1 MNLDVPSVIRPQAAQ
16 ERFLTSP
23 ADIAIY
29 GGAAGG
35 GKSFALLLEV
45 IRHHHRPGFFGVIF
59 RRQAT
64 QIKNEGGLW
73 DQSESLYHYLS
84 AIGSRHQLTWTFPS
98 GARLR
103 FAHLEYEADKF
114 GWMGSQVAF
123 IGFDELTHFTEGQF
137 WYLLSR
143 NRSTCGVRP
152 YVRATCNPD
161 PDSFVLDLVKWWID
175 PQTGFAIPERA
186 GVLRWF
192 ARQGDDLVWADSR
205 DALIADLGPGVQPKS
220 LSFIPASVQDNPILL
235 ERDPG
240 YLANL
245 MALPR
250 IDRERLLNGNWL
262 VRPSAGLFFKR
273 QWLGVVG
280 AAPVTRNVVRYWD
293 RAATEPRAGTDP
305 DWTAGVR
312 MSRSPNGVFYVED
325 VVRFRGSP
333 AKVEEVVRNTAAADG
348 KHVRIGI
355 EQDPGSAG
363 VAEASYYVRALAGY
377 AVKVRTVS
385 RAKEVR
391 ARPVSAQ
398 VEGAN
403 VKLVTGPWNEVFIR
417 ELENFPDGAHDDQ
430 VDALS
435 GAFNALVEARP
446 LFVA

>member
-1 MNLDVPSVIRPQAAQ
+1 MTEPVIIRPQPAQ

-35 GKSFALLLEV
+35 GKSYALLMEP
-45 IRHHHRPGFFGVIF
+45 IRHYHRPGFYGVIF

-64 QIKNEGGLW
+64 QIKNEGALW
-73 DQSESLYHYLS
+73 DESEAFYPHLS
-84 AIGSRHQLTWTFPS
+84 AMGSRHQLTWTFPS

-103 FAHLEYEADKF
+103 FAHLEYEQDKF
-114 GWMGSQVAF
+114 GWMGAQVAF

-161 PDSFVLDLVKWWID
+161 PDSFVADLIKWWIN
-175 PQTGFAIPERA
+175 PQTGFALPERA
-186 GVLRWF
+186 GVIRWF
-192 ARQGDDLVWADSR
+192 VRMGDELVWADTPEELM
-205 DALIADLGPGVQPKS
+205 AQYGNTVYPKS
-220 LSFIPASVQDNPILL
+220 LTFIPACIHDNAILL
-235 ERDPG
+235 QKDPG

-262 VRPSAGLFFKR
+262 VRPTAGLFFKR
-273 QWLGVVG
+273 SWFEIVPE
-280 AAPVTRNVVRYWD
+280 APPNSNVIRYWD
-293 RAATEPRAGTDP
+293 RAATEATAGKDP
-305 DWTAGVR
+305 DWTVGVR
-312 MSRSPNGVFYVED
+312 MSKASNGIFYVED
-325 VVRFRGSP
+325 VVRLRGTP
-333 AKVEEVVRNTAAADG
+333 AKVEEAIRQTAAMDG
-348 KHVRIGI
+348 TRVRIGI
-355 EQDPGSAG
+355 EKDPGQAG

-377 AVKVRTVS
+377 PVRAYPVTK
-385 RAKEVR
+385 AKETR

-398 VEGAN
+398 AEAGN
-403 VKLVTGPWNEVFIR
+403 IKLVRGSWNEAFVR
-417 ELENFPDGAHDDQ
+417 ELENFPDAAHDDQ

-435 GAFNALVEARP
+435 GAFNALTAFRRI
-446 LFVA
+446 LVA